1 MVETKQICKYCN
13 KNFYR
18 GENKLNI
25 RGYGKVHI
33 ECYRKKL
40 LEEYTE
46 DYVNNR
52 IEELIK
58 DEKEKNTIKKEKQ
71 KKSKEKRDKEK
82 NKLKLDRDKFI
93 NYIQETYEISSF
105 TKYMFIKLSQI
116 NSGKYIGLNE
126 PISYEDLLYM
136 FKSKKEY
143 LEKVYQNNYAKGKS
157 FDSLSRFNYDLA
169 IILSKYESYK
179 RWKEKQNIIKA
190 NMDLEKK
197 KNEEEIKIDYSNIIK
212 QNKKDNNKVEI
223 IDILD
228 DIY

>member
-18 GENKLNI
+18 GENKLSI

-33 ECYRKKL
+33 ECYRNKL

-52 IEELIK
+52 IDELINK
-58 DEKEKNTIKKEKQ
+58 EREKNTLKREKQ
-71 KKSKEKRDKEK
+71 NKSKEKKDKEK
-82 NKLKLDRDKFI
+82 IKLKLERDEFI

-116 NSGKYIGLNE
+116 NNGKYGGLKE
-126 PISYEDLLYM
+126 PISYKDLLYM

-143 LEKVYQNNYAKGKS
+143 LEKVYQNNCAKGKN

-179 RWKEKQNIIKA
+179 KWKEKQNIIKA
-190 NMDLEKK
+190 NMNLEKK

-223 IDILD
+223 VDILD